1 MELLHI
7 PGAWPLYTNTFLL
20 FSGDGRAAVVDP
32 APTPA
37 VYEKALAEHG
47 ARLTDICSPTAITTM
62 SLRSRRCAAAPGPRS
77 AWTPPT
83 PLGTELYPLTPD
95 LIDEPWPAADG
106 MVEAAG
112 LSFRLWHTPG
122 HTKGGVCLY
131 TDGCLFCGDTLFAGS
146 CGRMDLPGGSVAEMQ
161 KSLAFIAALPLRTRQ
176 RFCPGTSAFPPLARS
191 AAKTLPDGGSLVKM
205 FYLKLQGGAQC

>member
-32 APTPA
+32 AADAA

-47 ARLTDICSPTAITTM
+47 ARLTDILLTHGHYDHVASAA
-62 SLRSRRCAAAPGPRS
+62 AAAPQHRGQSPPGPRRRPRDR
-77 AWTPPT
+77 ALPAHARPHRRT
-83 PLGTELYPLTPD
+83 LG
-95 LIDEPWPAADG
+95 PAADG
-106 MVEAAG
+106 TVEAAG

-146 CGRMDLPGGSVAEMQ
+146 CGRMELPGGSVAEMQ
-161 KSLAFIAALPLRTRQ
+161 KSLAFIAALAAAGRDKGPARARALFHPWR
-176 RFCPGTSAFPPLARS
+176 GAPP
-191 AAKTLPDGGSLVKM
+191 KPLPDGGSLVKM
-205 FYLKLQGGAQC
+205 FCVKL

>member
-32 APTPA
+32 AADAA

-47 ARLTDICSPTAITTM
+47 ARLTDILLTHGHYDHVAS
-62 SLRSRRCAAAPGPRS
+62 AAALRRSTGARS

-83 PLGTELYPLTPD
+83 PSDRALPLTPD

-106 MVEAAG
+106 TVEAAG

-161 KSLAFIAALPLRTRQ
+161 KSLAFIAALPLPDETKVLPGHE
-176 RFCPGTSAFPPLARS
+176 RFSTLGAERRPKP
-191 AAKTLPDGGSLVKM
+191 LPDGDLW
-205 FYLKLQGGAQC
+205 